1 MREYTKYHFATSGKM
16 VLDLLSC
23 IIACTSCDDRGRVV
37 SNIVDAVKAARRPE
51 SSFKSTSR
59 KDNLDWFDSLSAA
72 KAHIEGARLA

>member
-37 SNIVDAVKAARRPE
+37 SNIVDAVKAASRPE

-59 KDNLDWFDSLSAA
+59 KDIYLDCTLSAA
-72 KAHIEGARLA
+72 RAHVEGARLA